1 MPLEKPCY
9 GLMAKIMEMEVIQ
22 LGTFAGTP
30 EGCRDRAGLYGH
42 DRTYPAP
49 WTAQTFQHLPR
60 PLRERHDASLSVL
73 GIAQDHRPTLRIDVF
88 PPSGQ
93 KFRAAACGFEGERH
107 ERQQGRAPARVDGIE
122 QSLFFATLESP
133 IPRFAGRGLSDRAH
147 GILDRKRPFQPCVL
161 EHR

>member
-1 MPLEKPCY
+1 
-9 GLMAKIMEMEVIQ
+9 MAKIMEMEVIQ

-73 GIAQDHRPTLRIDVF
+73 GIAQDHRPTLRVDV
-88 PPSGQ
+88 
-93 KFRAAACGFEGERH
+93 
-107 ERQQGRAPARVDGIE
+107 IE